1 MSARPLTAL
10 ALNGSPRRSGNT
22 AALIEAIL
30 APMREA
36 GIRTETLSLAG
47 KVRSGCTACGA
58 CQSTEDRQCSIVD
71 DDVNAIIAR
80 MIAADAIIVGSPVYV
95 GGITAGTK
103 ALLERVGYVSRWNG
117 DFLKRKVGIGV
128 VAAARAG
135 ALTAL
140 DQIQHFFFVRQLIV
154 PGSSY
159 WALGYGRQPGDVLG
173 DAAALEAMATLGRN
187 AAWLLHKLHPERS
200 ATAAVP
206 PPAGAGLLSTGNRA
220 ARAQETRS

>member
-1 MSARPLTAL
+1 MSPRPLTAL
-10 ALNGSPRRSGNT
+10 ALNGSPRRNGNT

-47 KVRSGCTACGA
+47 KVHSGCTACGA
-58 CQSTEDRQCSIVD
+58 CQSTEDRTCAIVD
-71 DDVNAIIAR
+71 DDVNAIIER
-80 MIAADAIIVGSPVYV
+80 MITADAIIIGSPVYV

-117 DFLKRKVGIGV
+117 DFLKNKVGVGV

-135 ALTAL
+135 ALSAL

-159 WALGYGRQPGDVLG
+159 WALGYGRQPGDVVG
-173 DAAALEAMATLGRN
+173 DTAALAAMATLGRN

-200 ATAAVP
+200 VTAAIP
-206 PPAGAGLLSTGNRA
+206 PPGAGLLSTNNRA
-220 ARAQETRS
+220 ARSQETRS

>member
-1 MSARPLTAL
+1 MAAGPITAL
-10 ALNGSPRRSGNT
+10 AVNGSPRARGNT

-30 APMREA
+30 APMRDA
-36 GIRTETLSLAG
+36 GIRTETVSLAG
-47 KVRSGCTACGA
+47 KVLSGCTACMA
-58 CQSTEDRQCSIVD
+58 CQSTEDRRCAIVD
-71 DDVNAIIAR
+71 DDVNELIAR
-80 MIAADAIIVGSPVYV
+80 MIAADAIVIGSPVYT

-117 DFLKRKVGIGV
+117 DFLKRKVGIAV

-135 ALTAL
+135 ALSAL

-173 DAAALEAMATLGRN
+173 DTVALENMATLGRN

-200 ATAAVP
+200 ALAAVP
-206 PPAGAGLLSTGNRA
+206 APTSLPPRTKGAAS
-220 ARAQETRS
+220 ARERRS

>member
-1 MSARPLTAL
+1 MGARPITAL
-10 ALNGSPRRSGNT
+10 AVNGSPRRNGNT
-22 AALIEAIL
+22 AALIDAIL
-30 APMREA
+30 APMRAA
-36 GIRTETLSLAG
+36 GVRTETVSLAG
-47 KVRSGCTACGA
+47 TVRSGCVACGA
-58 CQSTEDRQCSIVD
+58 CQSSGEARCAIVD
-71 DDVNAIIAR
+71 DDVNGIIEK
-80 MIAADAIIVGSPVYV
+80 MIAADAIVIGSPVYT
-95 GGITAGTK
+95 GGITSGTK

-117 DFLKRKVGIGV
+117 DFLRRKVGIGV

-173 DAAALEAMATLGRN
+173 DAAALENMATLGRN

-200 ATAAVP
+200 AEALAP
-206 PPAGAGLLSTGNRA
+206 HPAAGLLSPPNGA
-220 ARAQETRS
+220 ARAQENRT